1 MWFEQLVSKCTT
13 HLFTLI
19 TTILYTIWTTQSLFF
34 LLMNTFYQFIMFC
47 FTSFWNVPC
56 QTCDKDAFFCPACL
70 FFIFLLILTWEKDE
84 KSCFCEELFCFV
96 FYAFLFF
103 LALFYD
109 DCFSNMKFIILNFA
123 AVFLFFCFPLFL
135 VTPSPIDPLS
145 VRPSSSLFF
154 LSPALFSNT
163 LLISRVMVQMF
174 YIIISN

>member
-1 MWFEQLVSKCTT
+1 MYNSFVHSHHDNTLHNLNHTVFILSVDEHILSIYYVLFYLFLKCPVPN
-13 HLFTLI
+13 L
-19 TTILYTIWTTQSLFF
+19 WQRCF
-34 LLMNTFYQFIMFC
+34 LLPC
-47 FTSFWNVPC
+47 LSFLYFSSHL
-56 QTCDKDAFFCPACL
+56 DLRKR
-70 FFIFLLILTWEKDE
+70 WEKL
-84 KSCFCEELFCFV
+84 FLWRTFLFCFLCFFV
-96 FYAFLFF
+96 F